1 MSDADRPNGFGALR
15 LADMRKIECAG
26 LFPSAAEWVRL
37 RVYDIRPAHSAVAII
52 TPKTG
57 NDALRFDGPETTA
70 LIPVDGYDLFA
81 VPTFGNQCFSVELV
95 GYQIGT
101 QAFTARGDAVL
112 PAASR
117 LN

>member
-1 MSDADRPNGFGALR
+1 MKFKVR
-15 LADMRKIECAG
+15 LADKRKIECANA
-26 LFPSAAEWVRL
+26 FPPAAEWVRL

-81 VPTFGNQCFSVELV
+81 MPTFGNKCFTVEIV

-101 QAFTARGDAVL
+101 QTFTTRAGAVL
-112 PAASR
+112 PAALR